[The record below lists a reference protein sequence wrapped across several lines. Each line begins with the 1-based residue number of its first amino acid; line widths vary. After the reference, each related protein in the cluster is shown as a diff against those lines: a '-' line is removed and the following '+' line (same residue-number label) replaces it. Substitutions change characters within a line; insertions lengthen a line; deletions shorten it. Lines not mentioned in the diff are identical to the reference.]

1 MISTADNHRDS
12 GLDCH
17 PAKDARVGKL
27 DLGLESSG
35 GGEGKCTLHGGL
47 RDSAAAGKNRT
58 VGDEGYPAAIN
69 EDLLQRPVVFINR
82 DMAQQALAFALNFG
96 NIAQVVESVLDR
108 IRNVEV
114 ENLCGAVAKD
124 CAASCGH
131 ANFKTQFNTVGL
143 DGAGTAIKNLDAGG
157 HDLNV
162 MKASLA
168 QRTVKS
174 TE

>member
-1 MISTADNHRDS
+1 MVSAADNHRDS

-17 PAKDARVGKL
+17 PAKDAGVGEL

-58 VGDEGYPAAIN
+58 VGDERYPAAID
-69 EDLLQRPVVFINR
+69 EDLLQGTIILVNR
-82 DMAQQALAFALNFG
+82 DMTQQGLTFAFNFR

-108 IRNVEV
+108 VRNVEV

-131 ANFKTQFNTVGL
+131 ANFKTQFNAVGL
-143 DGAGTAIKNLDAGG
+143 DGAGTTIKNLDAGG

-162 MKASLA
+162 MKAALA
-168 QRTVKS
+168 QRTVES